1 MIRVRLVFAIGVV
14 AALALPATSAAK
26 PAYTVKP
33 KSLHLKIPL
42 PASNGYSASIR
53 TSGHRQVVLT
63 FFQGSYQ
70 ITYTTLGEV
79 TRKGIS
85 ADFGKLGHVSLRFRA
100 KRPPEAL
107 PLPFLMRE
115 CKGRKSIEERG
126 VFLGSVRFRGERGF
140 TRIRSHRVKGQVQ
153 RFYRRVCKGPSW
165 LRASASRASEPES
178 SVVSAEAGSDGIKRT
193 FGSVESGAIGL
204 AVDVATLESK
214 VDGVAIVKTA
224 FTLDEAVFHLSPLG
238 KSPVKS
244 RMTPAWPFLGS
255 ATYLAEADRP
265 ATWMGSLS
273 VRFPGSGQV
282 PLAGPEFD
290 ADLCRSS
297 STNEF
302 IRCQEESELVRLL
315 THDSGSHS
323 HSSAPTTLNSLPLP

>member
-1 MIRVRLVFAIGVV
+1 MKARGLLGVFACV
-14 AALALPATSAAK
+14 AALIAVPAAQATPSYFVKPRALHLSATLPAG
-26 PAYTVKP
+26 
-33 KSLHLKIPL
+33 
-42 PASNGYSASIR
+42 NGYTASIV
-53 TSGHRQVVLT
+53 TSGHRKVVLT

-115 CKGRKSIEERG
+115 CRGRKSTEERG
-126 VFLGSVRFRGERGF
+126 VFLGSVQFRGERGF
-140 TRIRSHRVKGQVQ
+140 TRIRSQRVKGQVE

-165 LRASASRASEPES
+165 LRASASRASKPES
-178 SVVSAEAGSDGIKRT
+178 YVLSAVARGDGLKRT

-224 FTLDEAVFHLSPLG
+224 LTLDEAVFHLSPLG

-282 PLAGPEFD
+282 PLAGPEFE

-297 STNEF
+297 STNQF
-302 IRCQEESELVRLL
+302 IRCQEDSELVRLSAQG
-315 THDSGSHS
+315 SGSHS
-323 HSSAPTTLNSLPLP
+323 QPLALARLSSLR